1 MRNLGAWPL
10 FGVSAG
16 AFIGRAFYVEGI
28 DGGLMMVGIAFGL
41 LAIIR
46 HVEVVHDRE
55 NFNRRITY
63 DERRP

>member
-1 MRNLGAWPL
+1 MRSFGAWPL
-10 FGVSAG
+10 FGVSAA
-16 AFIGRAFYVEGI
+16 AFIARAFIVDGL
-28 DGGLMMVGIAFGL
+28 DGGLMMVGIAFGA

-63 DERRP
+63 DQHRP